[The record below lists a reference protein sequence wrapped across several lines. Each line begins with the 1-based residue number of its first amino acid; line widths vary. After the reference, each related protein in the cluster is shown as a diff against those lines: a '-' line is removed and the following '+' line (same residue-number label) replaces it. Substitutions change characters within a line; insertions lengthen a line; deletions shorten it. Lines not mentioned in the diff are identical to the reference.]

1 MTERDQIERDTAA
14 TVKPLRLLCLGS
26 SDAFNSGGRANSCYW
41 VDDADGSYLIDC
53 GPTTTQALKREAQQL
68 SLASL
73 DTIYVTHLHGDHI
86 NGLPVLLL
94 ELNFGQKR
102 QRPLKIIGPPTTQ
115 ARLKM
120 LCEVSYPTMLTAL
133 ISYEIEFQEHPLDF
147 EGMLGHRQLKSIAAL
162 HDPTAYP
169 TSLRITDSSGHAL
182 VFSGDTGWNPKL
194 IDLSAQVDIF
204 VLECSYAT
212 SLFSGHV
219 SLDEIIK
226 VRSRLTPTQLIL
238 THLGVESR
246 AAALNIQDD
255 LNVHVADDG
264 AKWLIGSTVS

>member
-1 MTERDQIERDTAA
+1 MTERDQIERDPTAA
-14 TVKPLRLLCLGS
+14 VKPLRLLCLGS

-41 VDDADGSYLIDC
+41 IDDADGSYLIDC
-53 GPTTTQALKREAQQL
+53 GPTTTQALKRESHQL
-68 SLASL
+68 SLDTL

-102 QRPLKIIGPPTTQ
+102 QRPLKIIGPPTTR
-115 ARLKM
+115 ARVET
-120 LCEVSYPTMLTAL
+120 LCEVSYPTMLSAL
-133 ISYEIEFQEHPLDF
+133 ISYKIEFQEHPLDY
-147 EGMLGHRQLKSIAAL
+147 EGMLGRRQLKSITAL
-162 HDPTAYP
+162 HDPAAYP
-169 TSLRITDSSGHAL
+169 TSLRISDSTGRSL

-194 IDLSAQVDIF
+194 IDLSAEVDVF

-212 SLFSGHV
+212 SVFSGHV

-226 VRSRLTPTQLIL
+226 VRSRLTPTRLIL

-246 AAALNIQDD
+246 AAALNVQDD
-255 LNVHVADDG
+255 LNVDVADDG
-264 AKWLIGSTVS
+264 AHWFIEPMVS